1 MDGIWFDNATG
12 DEYLAVLS
20 AKHFNG
26 AQDDD
31 KSESDYLV
39 LAKTLSRMLLHLHT
53 RVNNRPEET
62 RKMRVTGI
70 CEHAY
75 RSRILTVQMTGHVTV
90 LHTNDTVVYPNHP
103 ESLRQW
109 TQIVETIMAVR
120 QEIQTTRAMI
130 KGFPGRVA
138 GKKHQP
144 SAFPWPTPNKPNSKT
159 PHRADCEQS

>member
-1 MDGIWFDNATG
+1 MDGIWFDSATG

-31 KSESDYLV
+31 KSENDYLV
-39 LAKTLSRMLLHLHT
+39 LAKTLSRMLLQLHT
-53 RVNNRPEET
+53 RVNNLPEET

-75 RSRILTVQMTGHVTV
+75 CSRILTVQMTGHVTV
-90 LHTNDTVVYPNHP
+90 LHTIDDVDYPTHP
-103 ESLRQW
+103 ENIRQW
-109 TQIVETIMAVR
+109 TQIMETRMAIR
-120 QEIQTTRAMI
+120 QEIQKTKALI
-130 KGFPGRVA
+130 KGFPARGA

-144 SAFPWPTPNKPNSKT
+144 SALSWLTPTKPETQHK
-159 PHRADCEQS
+159 ADCEQK